1 MITSSASQL
10 SDNVPARRRQAL
22 RLNNSVISP
31 ACELAQVVPDPEK
44 VPTFGIT
51 S

>member
-1 MITSSASQL
+1 MSSMSQL
-10 SDNVPARRRQAL
+10 SDNVPVRRRGITSKQFGYL
-22 RLNNSVISP
+22 GRKLG
-31 ACELAQVVPDPEK
+31 QVVPDPEK